1 MAQTQSSWPPVLRG
15 LTVKKKKFQ
24 TKINLPSVRGRR
36 LVLRPRWTSRAMLP
50 LIYHC
55 IITHDAWALGLGLVV
70 SRADKILISALF
82 ADSLSEIPSP
92 FPYFNMP
99 KK

>member
-1 MAQTQSSWPPVLRG
+1 MD
-15 LTVKKKKFQ
+15 
-24 TKINLPSVRGRR
+24 
-36 LVLRPRWTSRAMLP
+36 
-50 LIYHC
+50 
-55 IITHDAWALGLGLVV
+55 ITHDAWALGLGLVV